1 MWITV
6 TPLNLLRAGVNMPS
20 RRTPFFTSARG
31 RLLSFNLLVV
41 AVTLMVSGVAV
52 LGFRHASQ
60 IQEQVQQQTL
70 DDMTGSMNLARET
83 ANVATSAVRLSQV
96 VGALEYKSEAE
107 RLKQTQTALR
117 QSLKQLA
124 EAPLAQQE
132 PALVARII
140 RRSNELQQSVTGML
154 ERGQRRHLERNALL
168 SALYQSQSYLRHLQ
182 DMNRRFAGNQPDV
195 QLLGEMDRLLVAAIE
210 TPSPRATIQ
219 QLDAVMASLPQAA
232 ARPAVNF
239 VLPDFN
245 AELRKLAPLSKQLEE
260 SDLSISWYMFHI
272 KALVAILN
280 SDINQYVEQVAAASE
295 LRTAQ
300 SHQELRSI
308 SLFITVFALL
318 ALVITGFA
326 GWYIY
331 RNLGSNLT
339 AISRA
344 MSRLAH
350 GEQEVSVPALQ
361 RRDELGELARSFSVF
376 ARNTASLEH
385 TTRLL
390 KEKTSQMEID
400 RIERQGLEEAL
411 LHSQKMK
418 AVGQLTGGLAHD
430 FNNLLAVIIGSLELI
445 DPASAD
451 APRVSR
457 ALKAAERGAL
467 LTQRLLA
474 FSRKQSLHPHAIEM
488 KPLLENLG
496 ELMRHSLPATLA
508 LDIEAQHPAWPA
520 WIDVGQLENAMINL
534 VMNARDAM
542 EGQSGVIKIRT
553 WNQRV
558 TRSDGRRQDMVA
570 LEVIDH
576 GSGMSQ
582 AIKAQVF
589 EPFFTTKETGSGS
602 GLGLSMV
609 YGFVRQSGGRVEIES
624 APGQGTTVRL
634 LLPRSTQ
641 PVVTHSDTPGTEETP
656 QSDRLILVL
665 EDEADVRQT
674 LCEQLH
680 QLGYITLEAETGQ
693 QALRMLEASP
703 DIEMFIS
710 DLMLPGELSGAEVIN
725 HVRAHFPHLPLLLMS
740 GQDLRPAHNPELPDV
755 ELLRKPFTR
764 AQLAQALRKVAA

>member
-1 MWITV
+1 
-6 TPLNLLRAGVNMPS
+6 MPS
-20 RRTPFFTSARG
+20 RRPPFFASARG
-31 RLLSFNLLVV
+31 RLLIFNLLVV

-70 DDMTGSMNLARET
+70 DDMTGSMNLARDT
-83 ANVATSAVRLSQV
+83 ANVATAAVRLSQV
-96 VGALEYKSEAE
+96 VGALEYKGEAD
-107 RLKQTQTALR
+107 RLKQTQMALR
-117 QSLKQLA
+117 HSLEQLA
-124 EAPLAQQE
+124 DAPLAQQE

-168 SALYQSQSYLRHLQ
+168 SSLYQSQSYLRHLQ
-182 DMNRRFAGNQPDV
+182 DINRRFGSNVPDAQ
-195 QLLGEMDRLLVAAIE
+195 QLTEMDRLIIAAID
-210 TPSPRATIQ
+210 TPSPRATVQ
-219 QLDAVMASLPQAA
+219 QLDAVTATLPRSATQSV
-232 ARPAVNF
+232 VNM
-239 VLPDFN
+239 VLPDFDN
-245 AELRKLAPLSKQLEE
+245 ELRKLAPLSNQLEE

-280 SDINQYVEQVAAASE
+280 SDINQYVEQVAQAST

-308 SLFITVFALL
+308 SVFISVFALL
-318 ALVITGFA
+318 ALIITGCA
-326 GWYIY
+326 CWYIY
-331 RNLGSNLT
+331 RNLGTNLT

-350 GEQEVSVPALQ
+350 GEQDVSVPALQ
-361 RRDELGELARSFSVF
+361 RRDELGELARAFSVF

-390 KEKTSQMEID
+390 KQKTSQMEID

-430 FNNLLAVIIGSLELI
+430 FNNLLAVIIGSLELT
-445 DPASAD
+445 DPASPD
-451 APRVSR
+451 VLRINR
-457 ALKAAERGAL
+457 ARKAAERGAL

-474 FSRKQSLHPHAIEM
+474 FSRKQSLNPHAVEM

-496 ELMRHSLPATLA
+496 ELMCHSLPATIT
-508 LDIEAQHPAWPA
+508 LDIEAQSPAWPA
-520 WIDVGQLENAMINL
+520 WIDVSQLENAIINL

-542 EGQSGVIKIRT
+542 EGQTGVIKVRT

-582 AIKAQVF
+582 EVKSQVF
-589 EPFFTTKETGSGS
+589 EPFFTTKQTGSGS

-634 LLPRSTQ
+634 QLPRSTLA
-641 PVVTHSDTPGTEETP
+641 PVPRDETLAATTTAD
-656 QSDRLILVL
+656 SDRLVLVL
-665 EDEADVRQT
+665 EDESDVRQT

-680 QLGYITLEAETGQ
+680 QLGYLTLEAESGE
-693 QALRMLEASP
+693 QALKMLNASP
-703 DIEMFIS
+703 DIGLFIS
-710 DLMLPGELSGAEVIN
+710 DLMLPGGLSGAEVIN
-725 HVRAHFPHLPLLLMS
+725 QVRTQFPQLPVLLMS
-740 GQDLRPAHNPELPDV
+740 GQDLRPAHNPQLPDV
-755 ELLRKPFTR
+755 ALLRKPFTR
-764 AQLAQALRKVAA
+764 VQLAQALRKVTA